1 MRLVSNRHL
10 GRCLRPRGHSGA
22 GGVRTAFSYV
32 ELLVALGIIA
42 VLIALLLPVVGRM
55 KMSAR
60 SVRCASNLHQIA
72 LGFQHYAV
80 NNGGRLP
87 EPLAIDLS
95 WERVLRP
102 YLQNGDVY
110 RCPADHEVAE
120 SLGSSYDWR
129 DTGDA
134 LTTLA
139 GAAIT
144 DAKPESVLVY
154 DSLPN
159 WHEAGKMNAARV
171 DGSASLMNTR
181 DCLGDLMTP
190 LRSNNNSKSK

>member
-1 MRLVSNRHL
+1 M
-10 GRCLRPRGHSGA
+10 
-22 GGVRTAFSYV
+22 
-32 ELLVALGIIA
+32 LVALGILAIL
-42 VLIALLLPVVGRM
+42 VALLLPVIGRM
-55 KMSAR
+55 RSSSR
-60 SVRCASNLHQIA
+60 SVRCASNLHQIVM
-72 LGFQHYAV
+72 GFQHYAI

-102 YLQNGDVY
+102 YLPSADVY
-110 RCPADHEVAE
+110 RCPADNEIAA

-144 DAKPESVLVY
+144 DARPETVLVY

-159 WHEAGKMNAARV
+159 WHAPGKMNAARL
-171 DGSASLMNTR
+171 DGSATLMSTR
-181 DCLGDLMTP
+181 DCLGDVMTP
-190 LRSNNNSKSK
+190 LRGTTTKAK